1 MNRYL
6 SSSLLCLG
14 ILLAVILLTG
24 CVTPIPLAQE
34 APDLSYKATRP
45 MVVAVIDERDYLAQG
60 KPPTYIG
67 RVHGLFGIP
76 GDMQTYPWFVSDKS
90 KKKQTLAQALEERIV
105 VGLNDEGWQLVTAG
119 YTTRPTKDETVTLL
133 ATHNV
138 QRLLILSI
146 TQWFASINLN
156 WVTAFNF
163 DWGYRFD
170 VLDEQGIVVASIA
183 DFGRDVVDEEAKQS
197 PQNTIKMAF
206 RERLIKIFEQPE
218 VKTILN
224 KTTIIGNMYL
234 PPSSQPVQPS
244 SQPVQPVQ
252 PSSQPVQPSSQPVQP
267 VQPSSQPVQPVQP
280 SSQPVQPVQ
289 PSSQPVQPVQ
299 PSNQP
304 VKPVQ
309 PSNQPVKPS
318 RQPVQ
323 GNQAAKMPNYIIVPR
338 LSRHRAVN
346 EQDKDDCEFIAY
358 ITKNVGGVGGVSKF
372 IKSARDSALTEAANY
387 GADSYFIVNTES
399 TAFGASITLE
409 ALKCK

>member
-1 MNRYL
+1 MSYRMSHYL
-6 SSSLLCLG
+6 SSLLLCLN

-45 MVVAVIDERDYLAQG
+45 MVVAVIDERDFLAQG

-67 RVHGLFGIP
+67 RAHGLFGIP
-76 GDMQTYPWFVSDKS
+76 SDMQTYPWFVSDKS

-133 ATHNV
+133 ATHNA
-138 QRLLILSI
+138 QRLLVLSI
-146 TQWFASINLN
+146 TEWFASINLN

-183 DFGRDVVDEEAKQS
+183 DSGRDVVDEEAKQS

-206 RERLIKIFEQPE
+206 RERIIKILERPE

-234 PPSSQPVQPS
+234 PPSSRPVQPPSSQPVQPS
-244 SQPVQPVQ
+244 SSQPVQ

-267 VQPSSQPVQPVQP
+267 SSSQPVQP
-280 SSQPVQPVQ
+280 SS
-289 PSSQPVQPVQ
+289 
-299 PSNQP
+299 
-304 VKPVQ
+304 
-309 PSNQPVKPS
+309 
-318 RQPVQ
+318 QPVQ
-323 GNQAAKMPNYIIVPR
+323 GNQAAKMPNYIIAPR
-338 LSRHRAVN
+338 LSRHRAVS

-358 ITKNVGGVGGVSKF
+358 ITKNVGGVGDVSIF

-399 TAFGASITLE
+399 TAFGASIILE